1 MDRESGCHGIA
12 LRLLARRELTTS
24 QLRERLLRR
33 GLPLDEIDRT
43 IDRLT
48 RAGLLDD
55 ARTALAHARRTVQV
69 KLRGRHRARR
79 ELEALGVD
87 TPVAERA
94 LALVFDEVDEA
105 AVLERAIAKRVRGP
119 ALTRTEA
126 RRLHQA
132 LVRQGFARD
141 QVTAALLARSGNDA
155 ALVEE

>member
-1 MDRESGCHGIA
+1 MGRESGCHDVA

-24 QLRERLLRR
+24 QLRDRLLRR
-33 GLPLDEIDRT
+33 GLPAGEIDRT
-43 IDRLT
+43 LDRLT
-48 RAGLLDD
+48 RSGLLDD
-55 ARTALAHARRTVQV
+55 ARTAVAHARRTVQV

-79 ELEALGVD
+79 ELESLGID

-94 LALVFDEVDEA
+94 LALVFAEVDEA
-105 AVLERAIAKRVRGP
+105 AVLERAIARRARGP
-119 ALTRTEA
+119 VRTQAEL

-141 QVTAALLARSGNDA
+141 EVAAALLARAGADA

>member
-1 MDRESGCHGIA
+1 MGRESGCHDVA
-12 LRLLARRELTTS
+12 LRLLARRDLTTS

-33 GLPLDEIDRT
+33 KLPADEIERT
-43 IDRLT
+43 LDRLT

-55 ARTALAHARRTVQV
+55 ARAAFAHARRAVHV

-79 ELEALGVD
+79 ELEALGID
-87 TPVAERA
+87 PPVAERA

-105 AVLERAIAKRVRGP
+105 VVLERAVARRVRGP
-119 ALTRTEA
+119 VRTRTEL

-141 QVTAALLARSGNDA
+141 QVTAALLARAGADA